1 MEEARRVA
9 EAHLDLRR
17 VRKFR
22 DEALQRA
29 LSAEIYLRPRHR
41 IRAYLLA
48 MKSEEVGL
56 TDRELDRINA
66 IARLREPSTEQHEI
80 QVVIGLE
87 EELKSIDRYE
97 RRARSRRKFAIRD
110 MDRARLNKSKLSHN
124 PA

>member
-1 MEEARRVA
+1 
-9 EAHLDLRR
+9 
-17 VRKFR
+17 
-22 DEALQRA
+22 
-29 LSAEIYLRPRHR
+29 
-41 IRAYLLA
+41 